1 MIRWIG
7 DESGSEI
14 QVARFVFLT
23 TFNLLGNLMLSRD
36 LLDPKSAEGKEFFTA
51 MMGLMEWGGHANVA
65 DIFPVLSWM
74 DPQGLVR
81 KMRRDLGK
89 ALEIASRFVS
99 DRIEDGKD
107 KKKEWDKKDFLDVLL
122 EFQGNGKDEPDKI
135 AHGDI
140 NIFILEIFL
149 AGSETTSSTTEW
161 ALTELLRHPES
172 MAKVKTELREVVG
185 PDRKLEESDID
196 SLPFLRAVVKETFRL
211 HPPIP
216 LLVPRRAIRDTKFM
230 GYDIPKDTQ
239 VFVNAWSIGRDPDQW
254 VDPWSFKPE
263 RFLDSKVDY
272 AGQHYQF
279 LPFGAGRRM
288 CAGVPLAHRVLH
300 LILGTLLHEF
310 SWESKVDPMSLNMD
324 DRLGITMR
332 KSESLMVVPTK
343 DRGLRKKMDRDLG
356 IALGVAS
363 KFVRER
369 ITEEGDNKEKEGD
382 KKDFLDVMLEF
393 RGNGKDEPDRFTE
406 HQINI
411 FILEIFLAGSETSSS
426 TIEWAMTELLRHPE
440 SMSKLKSELDKVVGP
455 DRKVEESDID
465 DLPFLQSV
473 IKETFRL
480 HPPLPL
486 LVPRRVEEDAV
497 YMGYHVPKGTQ
508 VLVNA
513 WAIGRD
519 AEAWGD
525 DAWGFKPER
534 FLGSKVDFRGQHHQL
549 IPFGAGRRVCAGLL
563 LAHRMVHLVL
573 GTLVHEFNW
582 ELTVDPKDLNMDD
595 RLGVTMRRFEPLM
608 AVAREVRG

>member
-1 MIRWIG
+1 MATTTLIDYDNPSTLLILSLSTLIALFFLLRRSLRKTAAPFPPGPRGYPLIG
-7 DESGSEI
+7 NILDLGNMPHRTLTAMREKYGDVVWLKFGAKNTMAVLSAKAAAELFKNHDINFMNRNLTETTKSHDYHQGSLGLSPYGTYWRVLRRLVTVDMLVLRKINDGAPVRRRNVDKLIDWVRDESSPAAGHQQPAREI
-14 QVARFVFLT
+14 HLARLVFLT
-23 TFNLLGNLMLSRD
+23 TFNLLGNLLMSKD
-36 LLDPKSAEGKEFFTA
+36 LVGSDSNDADTFFEA
-51 MMGLMEWGGHANVA
+51 MMKLMEWSGHANVA
-65 DIFPVLSWM
+65 DVFPWLRWL
-74 DPQGLVR
+74 DPQ
-81 KMRRDLGK
+81 
-89 ALEIASRFVS
+89 
-99 DRIEDGKD
+99 
-107 KKKEWDKKDFLDVLL
+107 
-122 EFQGNGKDEPDKI
+122 
-135 AHGDI
+135 
-140 NIFILEIFL
+140 
-149 AGSETTSSTTEW
+149 
-161 ALTELLRHPES
+161 
-172 MAKVKTELREVVG
+172 
-185 PDRKLEESDID
+185 
-196 SLPFLRAVVKETFRL
+196 
-211 HPPIP
+211 
-216 LLVPRRAIRDTKFM
+216 
-230 GYDIPKDTQ
+230 
-239 VFVNAWSIGRDPDQW
+239 
-254 VDPWSFKPE
+254 
-263 RFLDSKVDY
+263 
-272 AGQHYQF
+272 
-279 LPFGAGRRM
+279 
-288 CAGVPLAHRVLH
+288 
-300 LILGTLLHEF
+300 
-310 SWESKVDPMSLNMD
+310 
-324 DRLGITMR
+324 
-332 KSESLMVVPTK
+332 
-343 DRGLRKKMDRDLG
+343 GLRKKMDRDLG

-369 ITEEGDNKEKEGD
+369 INQGEKKKEKEGD

-486 LVPRRVEEDAV
+486 LVPRRVEEDAA

-608 AVAREVRG
+608 AVARQVRE

>member
-1 MIRWIG
+1 MISPHHYWSTLWPANILLLLTLPALLLLLTRRRRPNLRHPPGPPGWPVIGNILDLGAMPHRSLTAMRDAHGDVVRLRLGYSKSAVAILSTSAAADFFKNHDLDFADRTVTQIMKVHGYDRGSVALAPYGPYWRVLRRLVTVDMLVAKRINASYPVRRKCVDDMIRWIG

-263 RFLDSKVDY
+263 RFLDSK
-272 AGQHYQF
+272 
-279 LPFGAGRRM
+279 
-288 CAGVPLAHRVLH
+288 
-300 LILGTLLHEF
+300 
-310 SWESKVDPMSLNMD
+310 
-324 DRLGITMR
+324 
-332 KSESLMVVPTK
+332 
-343 DRGLRKKMDRDLG
+343 
-356 IALGVAS
+356 
-363 KFVRER
+363 
-369 ITEEGDNKEKEGD
+369 
-382 KKDFLDVMLEF
+382 
-393 RGNGKDEPDRFTE
+393 
-406 HQINI
+406 
-411 FILEIFLAGSETSSS
+411 
-426 TIEWAMTELLRHPE
+426 
-440 SMSKLKSELDKVVGP
+440 
-455 DRKVEESDID
+455 
-465 DLPFLQSV
+465 
-473 IKETFRL
+473 
-480 HPPLPL
+480 
-486 LVPRRVEEDAV
+486 
-497 YMGYHVPKGTQ
+497 
-508 VLVNA
+508 
-513 WAIGRD
+513 
-519 AEAWGD
+519 
-525 DAWGFKPER
+525 R

>member
-1 MIRWIG
+1 MISPHHYWSTLWPANILLLLTLPALLLLLTRRRRPNLRHPPGPPGWPVIGNILDLGAMPHRSLTAMRDAHGDVVRLRLGYSKSAVAILSTSAAADFFKNHDLDFADRTVTQIMKVHGYDRGSVALAPYGPYWRVLRRLVTVDMLVAKRINASYPVRRKCVDDMIRWIG

-36 LLDPKSAEGKEFFTA
+36 LLDPKSADLVGSDSNDADTFFEA
-51 MMGLMEWGGHANVA
+51 MMKLMEWSGHANVA
-65 DIFPVLSWM
+65 DVFPWLRWL
-74 DPQGLVR
+74 DPQ
-81 KMRRDLGK
+81 
-89 ALEIASRFVS
+89 
-99 DRIEDGKD
+99 
-107 KKKEWDKKDFLDVLL
+107 
-122 EFQGNGKDEPDKI
+122 
-135 AHGDI
+135 
-140 NIFILEIFL
+140 
-149 AGSETTSSTTEW
+149 
-161 ALTELLRHPES
+161 
-172 MAKVKTELREVVG
+172 
-185 PDRKLEESDID
+185 
-196 SLPFLRAVVKETFRL
+196 
-211 HPPIP
+211 
-216 LLVPRRAIRDTKFM
+216 
-230 GYDIPKDTQ
+230 
-239 VFVNAWSIGRDPDQW
+239 
-254 VDPWSFKPE
+254 
-263 RFLDSKVDY
+263 
-272 AGQHYQF
+272 
-279 LPFGAGRRM
+279 
-288 CAGVPLAHRVLH
+288 
-300 LILGTLLHEF
+300 
-310 SWESKVDPMSLNMD
+310 
-324 DRLGITMR
+324 
-332 KSESLMVVPTK
+332 
-343 DRGLRKKMDRDLG
+343 GLRKKMDRDLG